1 MIVKEYKA
9 LLQAQEFGD
18 ETGFINTIR
27 GIIDDCLL
35 NKVDIDELPMYAIDY
50 IFLNIRAKSIGNLI
64 DAEYKCNNIIDKLT
78 EHDENGVAHSST
90 KAPCG
95 CKFKVTIDLAN
106 AFVKFPEGYN
116 QKCIIQLTDDVGVR
130 LKAPSFKKFKSVGI
144 EGKGILDI
152 TDEFVFA
159 CIDSIFEGDKVMVPG
174 KDFTLAELK
183 EFVESFPTEKIEEVA
198 EFFKNQPVVTLIMK
212 IICPKCR
219 NESIIE
225 LNGIKDFFE

>member
-64 DAEYKCNNIIDKLT
+64 DAEYRCNNIIDKLT
-78 EHDENGVAHSST
+78 DHDENGVAHSST
-90 KAPCG
+90 KEVCG
-95 CKFKVTIDLAN
+95 CKFKVSIDLEN

-130 LKAPSFKKFKSVGI
+130 LKSPTFKKFKSVGI

-159 CIDSIFEGDKVMVPG
+159 CIDSVFEGDKVLVPG
-174 KDFTLAELK
+174 TDFTLSELK
-183 EFVESFPTEKIEEVA
+183 EFIESFPTEKIEEVA
-198 EFFKNQPVVTLIMK
+198 EFFRNQPIVTLIMK